1 MHAADVVETLP
12 TARPDDAV
20 LSALRLVCQHGL
32 PGLVVA
38 DEHGDV
44 VGCVSTVDLVRL
56 TLPRYLRDEPIMARV
71 FDEGHADRIAAA
83 LVGTRVRDVLG
94 EVADRVP
101 VARPEATVVELA
113 ELMARWCCPIALIRE
128 KGATLGIVTANRLL
142 TALLAAVPDSAED
155 APR

>member
-20 LSALRLVCQHGL
+20 LSALKLVCQHGL

-44 VGCVSTVDLVRL
+44 VGCLSSVDLVRL
-56 TLPRYLRDEPIMARV
+56 ALPRYLRDEPIMARV
-71 FDEGHADRIAAA
+71 VDEGHADRIAAA
-83 LVGTRVRDVLG
+83 LAGTRIRDVLG

-101 VARPEATVVELA
+101 VARPGATVVELA
-113 ELMARWCCPIALIRE
+113 ELMARRCCPIALIRE
-128 KGATLGIVTANRLL
+128 KGVTLGVVTANRLL
-142 TALLAAVPDSAED
+142 TALLAAVPDAAED